1 MNLVFC
7 RTGRARQ
14 DSAWS
19 FLTASYLQRL
29 RSYASVKEEIF
40 LTEERFLSA
49 LERRAHGFYL
59 FLLDQ
64 RGKQLSSAQFAQQL
78 RSLEEAGHHELIFCI
93 GPADGFSDSTR
104 SRANFLL
111 SFGPMTLPHQM
122 AALLLAEQL
131 YRAFTILAG
140 HPYHSGH

>member
-19 FLTASYLQRL
+19 SLTASYLQRL

-40 LTEERFLSA
+40 LTEERFFSA

-59 FLLDQ
+59 ILLDQ
-64 RGKQLSSAQFAQQL
+64 RGKQFSSPQFAQL
-78 RSLEEAGHHELIFCI
+78 LKSLEEAGHHELIFCI